1 MAGELVTLDG
11 QVEWRDTLLGSDTV
25 FGTTRIAGVWDLPG
39 QRGGNTALPG
49 YHGSYLGQLLS
60 TDREV
65 VWEWIYRGDHPGL
78 PAALDTLRRITAPGE
93 NPDNEPLVIQLDG
106 LRVLVNARVKRRAIP
121 TDLMYA
127 NVGYVAGAVSWE
139 ANDPRLYSVAEKTVS
154 TRLAVPAGGGL
165 DFGGGGLDF
174 GGGGLD
180 FGLGTTGGQAIATNA
195 GHVPTWPVFEIT
207 GPAPGPQ
214 IIYGGR
220 VLMFDPAWTVLAG
233 QTLRIDTAPG
243 TRTVEIHGVS
253 VRQRLFVAQWTP
265 LEPGEP
271 TRIQFTG
278 AAYDPA
284 AELRAYW
291 RDAYQ

>member
-11 QVEWRDTLLGSDTV
+11 QVEWRATLLGTDTT
-25 FGTTRIAGVWDLPG
+25 FGTTGIAGWWDLPG
-39 QRGGNTALPG
+39 QRGGNVPLPG

-65 VWEWIYRGDHPGL
+65 VWEWKYLGDHPGL

-93 NPDNEPLVIQLDG
+93 NPDNEALVIQLDG
-106 LRVLVNARVKRRAIP
+106 RPMRVNARVKRRAIP

-127 NVGYVAGAVSWE
+127 NVGYVAGAIAWE
-139 ANDPRLYSVAEKTVS
+139 TNDPRLYGIAEKTVT
-154 TRLAVPAGGGL
+154 TRLAVPAAGGL

-174 GGGGLD
+174 RAGGLD
-180 FGLGTTGGQAIATNA
+180 FGPGTTGGQATATND
-195 GHVPTWPVFEIT
+195 GHVPTWPVLEVT
-207 GPAPGPQ
+207 GPVPGPQ
-214 IIYGGR
+214 IIYSGR
-220 VLMFDPAWTVLAG
+220 TLLFDPAWTVLAG

-243 TRTVEIHGVS
+243 ARTVEINGVS

-265 LEPGEP
+265 LEPGVA

-278 AAYDPA
+278 GAYNPA